1 MEFLRSPSREIEER
15 DGGKRTDRILKK
27 KTLAFS
33 LVGMSAL
40 GTVFKE
46 QSGIEGGPLLTGLL
60 IASLALGVF
69 FWIASKRMEW
79 RSRRDSM
86 ENKE

>member
-1 MEFLRSPSREIEER
+1 
-15 DGGKRTDRILKK
+15 
-27 KTLAFS
+27 
-33 LVGMSAL
+33 MSAL

-46 QSGIEGGPLLTGLL
+46 QSGIEGRPLLDGLL

-79 RSRRDSM
+79 KSRRDGK
-86 ENKE
+86 ENEQ

>member
-1 MEFLRSPSREIEER
+1 L
-15 DGGKRTDRILKK
+15 KTDNILKQK
-27 KTLAFS
+27 ALAFS

-40 GTVFKE
+40 GAVFKE
-46 QSGIEGGPLLTGLL
+46 QSGIEGSLLLNGFL

-79 RSRRDSM
+79 RSRRDSK
-86 ENKE
+86 ENSE